1 MFVDLTE
8 TGAAAHFLPGVPL
21 EEADS
26 ILGFVNVLGGVITNA
41 SRGTLAALT
50 SPVSTGVASFPV
62 VSADSSEDGGAVVI
76 GSAGRLKEMLVVVG
90 EDLTD
95 TGAAAALKLTVYFAT
110 TIGIRS
116 SGDQLA
122 RVGGDC
128 CGTTGLSVSSELKLL
143 IRHFVPSSPL
153 IISAI
158 SFDMLFESFLIDS
171 WSVPDMRHL
180 VGVVRKLLTARIGR
194 GDKDRPLWSTFIT
207 LWIPLF

>member
-1 MFVDLTE
+1 M
-8 TGAAAHFLPGVPL
+8 PGVPL

-26 ILGFVNVLGGVITNA
+26 ILGFVIVLGGVITNA
-41 SRGTLAALT
+41 SRGTFAALT
-50 SPVSTGVASFPV
+50 LPVSTGVASFPV
-62 VSADSSEDGGAVVI
+62 VSADSNEDGGAVVI

-95 TGAAAALKLTVYFAT
+95 TGAAAALKLSVYFAT

-128 CGTTGLSVSSELKLL
+128 CGTIGLSVSSVSKLHV
-143 IRHFVPSSPL
+143 RHFVPSSPL

-158 SFDMLFESFLIDS
+158 SFEKLFESFLIDS

>member
-1 MFVDLTE
+1 MVDLTE
-8 TGAAAHFLPGVPL
+8 TGAAAHFLLGVPL

-26 ILGFVNVLGGVITNA
+26 ILGFVIVLGGVITNT
-41 SRGTLAALT
+41 SRGTCAAPT
-50 SPVSTGVASFPV
+50 FPV
-62 VSADSSEDGGAVVI
+62 VSADSSEDGGAVVM

-95 TGAAAALKLTVYFAT
+95 TGAAAALKLSVYFAT

-116 SGDQLA
+116 SGDQFA

-128 CGTTGLSVSSELKLL
+128 CGTIGLSVSSLLKLL
-143 IRHFVPSSPL
+143 VRHFVPSSPL

-158 SFDMLFESFLIDS
+158 SFDMHFESFLIDS
-171 WSVPDMRHL
+171 WSVADTRHL
-180 VGVVRKLLTARIGR
+180 VGVVRKLLTARIGS
-194 GDKDRPLWSTFIT
+194 GDSDRPLWSTFIT

>member
-1 MFVDLTE
+1 MVDLTE

-26 ILGFVNVLGGVITNA
+26 ILGLVIVLGGVITNA
-41 SRGTLAALT
+41 STGTFAALT
-50 SPVSTGVASFPV
+50 LLVSTGVANFSAI
-62 VSADSSEDGGAVVI
+62 SADSSEDGGDVVI
-76 GSAGRLKEMLVVVG
+76 GSAGRLGEMFVVVG

-95 TGAAAALKLTVYFAT
+95 TGAAAALKLSLYFAT

-128 CGTTGLSVSSELKLL
+128 SGTIGLSVSSPLKLL
-143 IRHFVPSSPL
+143 VRHFVPSSPL

-171 WSVPDMRHL
+171 WSVADMRHL
-180 VGVVRKLLTARIGR
+180 VGVVRKLLTARIGS